1 MSGDGVS
8 RAQGILVWVIVLVGG
23 LGLVALITA
32 APALRLHS
40 PRLSA
45 LIYAVF
51 APLCHQIP
59 EKCFFYRGFPMAV
72 CGRCAGI
79 YAGFA
84 AGAGIHPVLSGFV
97 RPRLPSLRVLAA
109 FTVPITIDAAANLLH
124 AWRSSNGIRFA
135 SGFIW
140 GVVLPYFVIPAIQD
154 LVMTSRRRR
163 RERQHSS

>member
-1 MSGDGVS
+1 MDGDGAS
-8 RAQGILVWVIVLVGG
+8 RTRGIIVWIIVLLGG
-23 LGLVALITA
+23 LGLVALIMA

-45 LIYAVF
+45 LLYAVF

-84 AGAGIHPVLSGFV
+84 AGAAFHPVFRGFA
-97 RPRLPSLRVLAA
+97 RPRLPSWRVLAA
-109 FTVPITIDAAANLLH
+109 FTAPIAIDAAANLIH
-124 AWRSSNGIRFA
+124 AWRSTNGIRFA

-140 GVVLPYFVIPAIQD
+140 GLVLPYFVIPAIQD
-154 LVMTSRRRR
+154 LVRTG
-163 RERQHSS
+163 RQRQQSS